1 VQSGICSS
9 DVFILWLMFYGD
21 PSPFSPGDLG
31 GLLDLDLEALLEGG
45 VRLLERERDLEA
57 AFFLWG
63 ERDLE
68 RL

>member
-1 VQSGICSS
+1 
-9 DVFILWLMFYGD
+9 MFYGD

-31 GLLDLDLEALLEGG
+31 WLLDLDLEALLDGG
-45 VRLLERERDLEA
+45 VRLLDLERERDLEA

>member
-1 VQSGICSS
+1 
-9 DVFILWLMFYGD
+9 MFYGD

-31 GLLDLDLEALLEGG
+31 GLLDLDLEALLDGG
-45 VRLLERERDLEA
+45 VRLRDLERDRDLEAA

-68 RL
+68 GL